1 MRAVSVVSTRL
12 PNRHFWSFPPHLPT
26 AIEIGGDVDR
36 KRRLVRKASRT
47 ETHVSLLVLRVLEGE
62 RAFVLNRPGPLPTLE
77 PAVCDR
83 LVTSRET
90 DATVPGNGAI
100 RVQSVVAAGSLQGV
114 SFGIEPL

>member
-1 MRAVSVVSTRL
+1 MVSTRL
-12 PNRHFWSFPPHLPT
+12 PNRHFWSFFHHTFRRLSEVT
-26 AIEIGGDVDR
+26 SIGGDVD
-36 KRRLVRKASRT
+36 RLVRKASRT

-90 DATVPGNGAI
+90 DAIVPGNGAI

>member
-1 MRAVSVVSTRL
+1 MVSTRL
-12 PNRHFWSFPPHLPT
+12 PNRHFWSFFHHTFRRLSEVT
-26 AIEIGGDVDR
+26 SIGGDVDR

-47 ETHVSLLVLRVLEGE
+47 ETHVSLIVLRVLEGE

-90 DATVPGNGAI
+90 YAIVPGNGAT
-100 RVQSVVAAGSLQGV
+100 RDQSVVATGSLQGV
-114 SFGIEPL
+114 SFGIEPR